1 MARRFLS
8 PALADLRQDIAGS
21 VPLDVVFAWAD
32 SAGDQ
37 AAHDRL
43 LAPFLVRG
51 TVVSSDASGLSRLS
65 KERPLLEVLRLVQ
78 EPKETIHAYG
88 KAIGGEAVGVW
99 AADNTQ
105 MFYPETVNPADV
117 VTAMAAALGEN
128 SAQEVRIGMAAHTGT
143 FLKLAGGLFGADA
156 EFVEHVAEDHTKGGE
171 LVVSGA
177 VRDAVEVRFPGST
190 APAPDIRVAGDALFR
205 FRALAVPAAHK
216 DTSVSYPAPFDRAF
230 ADFIRRTDTTDT
242 EQSVLLERYR
252 RTGPIVFLKVR
263 HKESRFLLD
272 RLADWADASA
282 AARQTATTQGAD
294 CVKCNGDIGIFLS
307 PSLAT
312 AEPFAVAL
320 RDAMKAAGFVC
331 NVGVADGESFV
342 FPLDQGGRDIAGVPV
357 NLSSKLSEEMSAFPD
372 TVHVLDGR
380 TGEAFTHTVSGVEL
394 RGCRR

>member
-88 KAIGGEAVGVW
+88 KAIGGEAIGVW

-105 MFYPETVNPADV
+105 MFYPASVHPAQI

-128 SAQEVRIGMAAHTGT
+128 SAQEVRVGMAVHTGT

-171 LVVSGA
+171 LVVSGS
-177 VRDAVEVRFPGST
+177 VRDAVEEQFPGST
-190 APAPDIRVAGDALFR
+190 VAAPDIHVVGDALFR
-205 FRALAVPAAHK
+205 FRTATVPSAHK
-216 DTSVSYPAPFDRAF
+216 DTSAAYPAPFDRAF
-230 ADFIRRTDTTDT
+230 ADFIRRTDTTDA
-242 EQSVLLERYR
+242 EQHALLEQYR
-252 RTGPIVFLKVR
+252 RSGPVIFLKVR

-282 AARQTATTQGAD
+282 AARQTATAQHAD

-307 PSLAT
+307 PSLAA
-312 AEPFAVAL
+312 AETCAVAL
-320 RDAMKAAGFVC
+320 RDVMKATGFVC
-331 NVGVADGESFV
+331 NIGVADGESFV
-342 FPLDQGGRDIAGVPV
+342 FPLDHGGRDIAGVPV
-357 NLSSKLSEEMSAFPD
+357 NLSSKLSEEMSAFPH
-372 TVHVLDGR
+372 TVHVLDGQ
-380 TGEAFTHTVSGVEL
+380 TGEAFTQTVSGVAL
-394 RGCRR
+394 RGCRL